1 MFRLTLVCLILITH
15 VHAAPTPDVSKSLRE
30 CNQHLK
36 ANRLTSG
43 DGGTALECYQDVLKM
58 EPTNVKA
65 LAGLEKIEARYVKW
79 AKRALKKGQKDKAK
93 RYLASLRVVNPQS
106 PSLAEFDA
114 QLQPPSSV
122 ASKPS
127 SEPVVSKPPTESV
140 TPSPADKSVTSSKP
154 TESTISQPSTD
165 ESATPSSSTKEPPP
179 PPKKVQITNVGQIYE
194 LINTTECLTW
204 PSDEMKEKGGKNGW
218 DKFYPKKGDLGMI
231 VKEMKHCHLEDNVY
245 IVEMEQYYVPISSTG
260 AQIMSEEPIP
270 TKEL

>member
-15 VHAAPTPDVSKSLRE
+15 VHAAPTPDVSKLLRE

-43 DGGTALECYQDVLKM
+43 DGGTALECYQEVLKM

-79 AKRALKKGQKDKAK
+79 AKRALEKGQKDKAK
-93 RYLASLRVVNPQS
+93 RYLASLRVVNPES

-114 QLQPPSSV
+114 KLQPPSSV

-127 SEPVVSKPPTESV
+127 SEAVVTE
-140 TPSPADKSVTSSKP
+140 SPADKSVASSKP
-154 TESTISQPSTD
+154 TESTVSQPSTD
-165 ESATPSSSTKEPPP
+165 ESATPSSTTEEPPP
-179 PPKKVQITNVGQIYE
+179 PPKKAQITDVGQIYE

-204 PSDEMKEKGGKNGW
+204 PSDDMKEKGGKNGW

-231 VKEMKHCHLEDNVY
+231 VKEMKHCHLDDNVY

-260 AQIMSEEPIP
+260 AQIIN
-270 TKEL
+270 